1 MLSVA
6 VTLHLI
12 LFLVYVSLD
21 GFLLLGYVLIFGR
34 FQLNER
40 AWNLESG
47 RCESKPCHQ
56 PC

>member
-12 LFLVYVSLD
+12 LFLAYVSLD